1 MLNQASVDMFNA
13 AVYGGSYTLSFMEWN
28 GFGLS
33 GKWWP
38 IVWTISWISF
48 TLSLYS
54 SLLLYLAIAV
64 ERFLALCFPLWH
76 RAHVRKKY
84 VRIVIVTLWCLS
96 ALIALCRNLY
106 NIYYIN
112 TGSHS
117 NVLYEINVKTY
128 NIDSILLIM
137 LPEMITLLFIITV
150 LRAFFGL
157 QSPPGQSLHNVRSNT
172 HNARIK
178 KQLRLTRVLFVMYF
192 AFAAVNIP
200 ICLLVN
206 EIIRYSP
213 LISSIVTTLL
223 LSTSVFNPSLTLFFK
238 SEFRPRYQRPQ
249 RHNFQKHI
257 HVRPVQAR
265 HVLTLEM

>member
-1 MLNQASVDMFNA
+1 MHWKLQRF
-13 AVYGGSYTLSFMEWN
+13 L
-28 GFGLS
+28 LH

-38 IVWTISWISF
+38 IVWTISWIPF

-54 SLLLYLAIAV
+54 SLLLYLAIAM
-64 ERFLALCFPLWH
+64 EQFLTLCSHLWH
-76 RAHVRKKY
+76 RAHVWKKY
-84 VRIVIVTLWCLS
+84 VWIVIAKLWCLS

-106 NIYYIN
+106 NIYYIY

-137 LPEMITLLFIITV
+137 LSEMITLLFIITV

-223 LSTSVFNPSLTLFFK
+223 LSTPAFNPSLTQSCSNDF
-238 SEFRPRYQRPQ
+238 S
-249 RHNFQKHI
+249 
-257 HVRPVQAR
+257 
-265 HVLTLEM
+265 